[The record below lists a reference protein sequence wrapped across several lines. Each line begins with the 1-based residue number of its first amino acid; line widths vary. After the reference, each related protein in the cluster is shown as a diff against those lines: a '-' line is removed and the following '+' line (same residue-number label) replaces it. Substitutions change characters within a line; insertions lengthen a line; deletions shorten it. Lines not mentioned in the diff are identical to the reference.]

1 MASLDSTYALIFSK
15 ETLKLAGLMGVA
27 WSNKLLSAEMERRWF
42 HFMCKVMPA
51 IYARTAMPQKQYEEI
66 SNFIDEMNDF
76 VRSDVGPTK
85 EQIEAAEKARPKGW
99 VPPMTFQEWIDLIN
113 LE

>member
-1 MASLDSTYALIFSK
+1 MASLDSTYQLIFSK
-15 ETLKLAGLMGVA
+15 ETLKLAGLMGIA
-27 WSNKLLSAEMERRWF
+27 WSYKLLPAEMEKRWF

-51 IYARTAMPQKQYEEI
+51 IYARTAMPQEQYEEI

-76 VRSDVGPTK
+76 VRSDAGPTK
-85 EQIEAAEKARPKGW
+85 EQIEAAAKAKPNGW
-99 VPPMTFQEWIDLIN
+99 VPPITFQEWMEWSR